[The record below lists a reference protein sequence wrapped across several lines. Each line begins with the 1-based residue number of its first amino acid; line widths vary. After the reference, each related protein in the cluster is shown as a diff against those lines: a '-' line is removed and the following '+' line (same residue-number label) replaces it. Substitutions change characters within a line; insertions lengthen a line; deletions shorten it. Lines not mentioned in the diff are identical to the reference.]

1 MPFEGRLF
9 FPDDFSSADALLGG
23 RSLDP
28 RAGAA
33 QSAGVPPRAESS
45 GELTKEL
52 ADLGEQLSTQAG
64 ELAARYPSSQRRA
77 STFAAAIAARAK
89 ASSRRRHWLV
99 RGAIAAAALL
109 AVGVGAARFA
119 PSRPAPQASA
129 EASALASAVAPR
141 KEEPRPAIVGGAVE
155 AAALFTVRLD
165 SALTPQPSAAP
176 ALDALSLA
184 ATGPAANEAGAANGE
199 PTPAGPELFDAFF
212 ECDGSIRE
220 AIVDLE
226 QDGQLERASF
236 SL

>member
-9 FPDDFSSADALLGG
+9 FPDDFSSADALRGG
-23 RSLDP
+23 APLDP

-33 QSAGVPPRAESS
+33 QSAGVPPRAEAV
-45 GELTKEL
+45 GELPKEL
-52 ADLGEQLSTQAG
+52 ADLGDQLSTQAG

-89 ASSRRRHWLV
+89 ASSQRRRWLV
-99 RGAIAAAALL
+99 RGAIAAAALI
-109 AVGVGAARFA
+109 AVGVGAVRFG
-119 PSRPAPQASA
+119 SSPQSPKPGA
-129 EASALASAVAPR
+129 EASALASAALPR
-141 KEEPRPAIVGGAVE
+141 KEEPRPATVGALE
-155 AAALFTVRLD
+155 AAAMFEDRLK
-165 SALTPQPSAAP
+165 SAAAPQPSAAP

-184 ATGPAANEAGAANGE
+184 AMGPAENEAGAANGE
-199 PTPAGPELFDAFF
+199 TPSAGPELFDAFF